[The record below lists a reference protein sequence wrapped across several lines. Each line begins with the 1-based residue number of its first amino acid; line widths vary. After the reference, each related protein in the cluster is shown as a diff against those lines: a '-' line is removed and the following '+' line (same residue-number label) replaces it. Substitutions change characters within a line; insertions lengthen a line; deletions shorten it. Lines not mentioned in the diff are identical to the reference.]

1 MDYDNSKYIIRI
13 NITDLCILAILVLF
27 YRILLEL
34 SYVYL
39 ISPGYTYM
47 GLIMENTYGM
57 YVISWILSFLP
68 IFSIANLCGEVN
80 FCSTTL
86 YLLYLICYIPSTV
99 LFGYIR
105 ATFVPWF
112 LLYFFFLFFY
122 NRLFNTINAPSCFKL
137 NKKGLNILMVFLVLV
152 IIFIWG
158 YYSHFRVNFSL
169 YDVYARRE
177 EASSYQMPTLVSY
190 LFSGIKM
197 ILPTLT
203 VWALSNK
210 NKIFAFVYAGT
221 LMVTFFIDGSKSV
234 VVSLLAALIAYAI
247 IRRNKAVI
255 KYMIVALSIL
265 LIFGLIEYIVTKSMV
280 IDGLI
285 IRRAFFLP
293 QRLNYYYYEFV
304 SQNGPDYFRQGLIR
318 HFGFKSRY
326 GMRIT
331 NIIGEIYFGSANNS
345 ANNGLFSDAYY
356 NLGYPGF
363 FIMPALIIGFL
374 KVLDSFSSGQREEV
388 RIASIIAIS
397 ISLISSSFFTILLT
411 HGGIFLAI
419 IYLLLPRDIP
429 ESENQ

>member
-39 ISPGYTYM
+39 ISPGYAYM

-197 ILPTLT
+197 ILP
-203 VWALSNK
+203 
-210 NKIFAFVYAGT
+210 
-221 LMVTFFIDGSKSV
+221 
-234 VVSLLAALIAYAI
+234 
-247 IRRNKAVI
+247 
-255 KYMIVALSIL
+255 IL
-265 LIFGLIEYIVTKSMV
+265 LILGLIEYIVTKSMV
-280 IDGLI
+280 VDGLI

-331 NIIGEIYFGSANNS
+331 NIIGEIYFGSSNNS
-345 ANNGLFSDAYY
+345 ANNGLFSFASE
-356 NLGYPGF
+356 LS
-363 FIMPALIIGFL
+363 IGL
-374 KVLDSFSSGQREEV
+374 SS
-388 RIASIIAIS
+388 
-397 ISLISSSFFTILLT
+397 
-411 HGGIFLAI
+411 
-419 IYLLLPRDIP
+419 
-429 ESENQ
+429 